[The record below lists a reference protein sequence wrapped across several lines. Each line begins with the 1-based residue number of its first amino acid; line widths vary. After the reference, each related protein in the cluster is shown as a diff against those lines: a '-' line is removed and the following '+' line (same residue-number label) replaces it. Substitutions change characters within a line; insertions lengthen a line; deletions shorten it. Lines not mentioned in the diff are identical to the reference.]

1 MFKSLRARLL
11 ASILIPILV
20 IVPVVA
26 WVLIYLLQTQVIL
39 AGIANEL
46 IRQAVLVADMSATTV
61 EIWQD
66 PAEAQA
72 FVARVSPRLSAKLM
86 LLDPTGHLI
95 VSSDPNDAQ
104 LVGKVYDMPDLQHLL
119 SMETPVEVKYKNSQ
133 IQDVIVPAFTSSGT
147 LIGFVRLTNPLASL
161 YVRSAQLGKI
171 ALIVAAGGILG
182 GLVLG
187 WLLSR
192 SLERPLKKTSQAVY
206 GLANG
211 QASLSPLNEEGPE
224 EVKVLV
230 RAFNTLMERLK
241 TSEEARKRLLA
252 NTVHELGRPLGAL
265 LSALQALLSGADE
278 QTELRKELLQG
289 MESEVVLLQHLLDD
303 LAHLEQGTS
312 SLNLHQQ
319 TIRVSE
325 WLPKVLITWNEAA
338 LEKKLSWNQDIPGDL
353 PSVEFDPDRIAQAL
367 GNLVSNA
374 IRYTPAGGTV
384 SITAANE
391 GKFLAIHVQDTGP
404 GISAEEQA
412 RIFQPLYRGKAVK
425 RFSEG
430 MGLGLPIARDLV
442 QAHHGDLTVQ
452 STPGQGSHF
461 TIRLPLKK
469 TPSLKS
475 P

>member
-1 MFKSLRARLL
+1 MFKTLRARLL

-26 WVLIYLLQTQVIL
+26 LVLIYLLQTQVIL

-66 PAEAQA
+66 HAQAQA

-86 LLDPTGHLI
+86 LLDPNGHLI
-95 VSSDPNDAQ
+95 VSSDPNDAH

-119 SMETPVEVKYKNSQ
+119 SMETPVEVNYKNSQ
-133 IQDVIVPAFTSSGT
+133 IEDVIVPAFTSTGT

-161 YVRSAQLGKI
+161 YVRSAQLGRF
-171 ALIVAAGGILG
+171 ALIVGAGGILG

-211 QASLSPLNEEGPE
+211 NVSLSPLSEEGPE
-224 EVKVLV
+224 EIKVLV

-241 TSEEARKRLLA
+241 TSEETRKRLLA

-289 MESEVVLLQHLLDD
+289 MESEVVLLQHLLED
-303 LAHLEQGTS
+303 LAHLEQGSS
-312 SLNLHQQ
+312 SLDLHWQA
-319 TIRVSE
+319 IRVSE
-325 WLPKVLITWNEAA
+325 WLPKFLITWNEAA
-338 LEKKLSWNQDIPGDL
+338 LEKRLSWNQEIPDDL
-353 PSVEFDPDRIAQAL
+353 PVVMFDPDRIAQAL
-367 GNLVSNA
+367 GNLLSNA
-374 IRYTPAGGTV
+374 VRYTPAGGMVKV
-384 SITAANE
+384 SASSE
-391 GKFLAIHVQDTGP
+391 EKFLTIQVQDTGP
-404 GISAEEQA
+404 GITAEEQA
-412 RIFQPLYRGKAVK
+412 NIFQPLYRGRAAK
-425 RFSEG
+425 RFSDG

-442 QAHHGDLTVQ
+442 QAHNGELTVQ
-452 STPGQGSHF
+452 STPGQGSQF
-461 TIRLPLKK
+461 TIRLPLQQ
-469 TPSLKS
+469 PA

>member
-1 MFKSLRARLL
+1 MFKTLRARLL

-26 WVLIYLLQTQVIL
+26 LVLIYLLQTQVIL

-61 EIWQD
+61 EIWQN
-66 PAEAQA
+66 PAQAQA

-86 LLDPTGHLI
+86 LLDPNGHLI
-95 VSSDPNDAQ
+95 VSSDPNDAH

-119 SMETPVEVKYKNSQ
+119 SMETPVEVNYKNSQ
-133 IQDVIVPAFTSSGT
+133 IEDVIVPAFTSTGT

-161 YVRSAQLGKI
+161 YVRSAQLGRF
-171 ALIVAAGGILG
+171 ALIVGAGGILG

-211 QASLSPLNEEGPE
+211 NVSLSPLNEEGPE
-224 EVKVLV
+224 EIKVLV

-241 TSEEARKRLLA
+241 TSEETRKRLLA

-289 MESEVVLLQHLLDD
+289 MESEVVLLQHLLED
-303 LAHLEQGTS
+303 LAHLEQGSS
-312 SLNLHQQ
+312 SLDLHWQA
-319 TIRVSE
+319 IRVSE
-325 WLPKVLITWNEAA
+325 WLPKFLITWNEAA
-338 LEKKLSWNQDIPGDL
+338 LEKRLSWNQEIPDDL
-353 PSVEFDPDRIAQAL
+353 PVVMFDPDRIAQAL
-367 GNLVSNA
+367 GNLLSNA
-374 IRYTPAGGTV
+374 VRYTPAGGMV
-384 SITAANE
+384 KVLASSEEN
-391 GKFLAIHVQDTGP
+391 FLTIQVQDTGP
-404 GISAEEQA
+404 GITAEEQTN
-412 RIFQPLYRGKAVK
+412 IFQPLYRGRAAK
-425 RFSEG
+425 RFSDG

-442 QAHHGDLTVQ
+442 QAHNGELTVQ
-452 STPGQGSHF
+452 STPGQGSQF
-461 TIRLPLKK
+461 TIRLPLQQ
-469 TPSLKS
+469 PA